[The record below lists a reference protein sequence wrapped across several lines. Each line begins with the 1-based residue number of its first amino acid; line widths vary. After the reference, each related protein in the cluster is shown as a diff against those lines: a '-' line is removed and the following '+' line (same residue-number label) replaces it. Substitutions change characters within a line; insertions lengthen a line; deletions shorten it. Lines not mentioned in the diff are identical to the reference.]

1 MKIGLL
7 LILFFLVVCK
17 GTGQILQGYVKTLE
31 EKPVSQAHVIL
42 LNSDLKVVAHAVSG
56 DDGFFLIT
64 SVKKGVYK
72 LNISCVGFEVLQ
84 QNILIEENQGDLGVF
99 RMKEGI
105 TLDEVTVIKH
115 KKSLT
120 TKVDRI
126 IYDVERDSMA
136 KNSVAMQIL
145 EKLPFVDIDLKTKQL
160 QVMGGTNFVITINGK
175 KNLFLSEANQY
186 VARLLQ
192 GDKMKQVELITSPQG
207 QYSDKTAVIN
217 IVTKG
222 SLPDGI
228 VGNIMI
234 DFGKDFIKP
243 NLGVTS
249 KIGKLVYNV
258 NYQPGYTY
266 YSELTDKTKVINYRD
281 DTIHRTESELIT
293 WSKDDSH
300 ELQLNASYDFSDN
313 DLLTFTG
320 QYTYYREREFQE
332 GKTTIWNKK
341 DNKVQ
346 IYSFENRNINREERW
361 NGKINYQ
368 KSFRNKEG
376 RLFTATYGVENNQ
389 GKK

>member
-1 MKIGLL
+1 M
-7 LILFFLVVCK
+7 
-17 GTGQILQGYVKTLE
+17 
-31 EKPVSQAHVIL
+31 
-42 LNSDLKVVAHAVSG
+42 
-56 DDGFFLIT
+56 
-64 SVKKGVYK
+64 
-72 LNISCVGFEVLQ
+72 
-84 QNILIEENQGDLGVF
+84 
-99 RMKEGI
+99 
-105 TLDEVTVIKH
+105 
-115 KKSLT
+115 
-120 TKVDRI
+120 
-126 IYDVERDSMA
+126 
-136 KNSVAMQIL
+136 
-145 EKLPFVDIDLKTKQL
+145 
-160 QVMGGTNFVITINGK
+160 ITINGK

-346 IYSFENRNINREERW
+346 IYSILKIEISTERSGGMEKLIIRSRSGIKKGGFLLPRMAW
-361 NGKINYQ
+361 KIIKGKN
-368 KSFRNKEG
+368 SMDRS
-376 RLFTATYGVENNQ
+376 
-389 GKK
+389 